1 MSVLSAVTYYL
12 DEDAD
17 GFGISSASISTCSIP
32 SGYSVNSNDCNDNDN
47 TINPGVNEQCWNQLD
62 DNCNGAV
69 DENCAIL
76 GCVDPVACNF
86 NPQANQSDN
95 SCQYP
100 PNYYNCEG
108 NCIVD
113 TDGDGVCDQL
123 EVLGCTLS
131 NACNFNPLA
140 TELDGS
146 CILPQPEICNGIDDN
161 CNGLTDEGVTVNS
174 VTAVNAITKLYPTCS
189 GSNMLAANLNLGSNS
204 PITEGDGLDLWYRLT
219 AQRNSL
225 RAALSAATGVNAVEI
240 YQQVGSCMQLLG
252 SEQEVG
258 VSNQT
263 LYYDDLVVGNE
274 YFVVCRNLSGPANT
288 SAKICFNHF
297 DGTTCD
303 HVYSGN
309 TGVYSNVCVS
319 FKAVY
324 KANVA
329 NYVFNVNSA
338 SSAGNSISIVPWTY
352 VTPTSSSIITRIG
365 TLLPANFTASP
376 ITYGLTIGV
385 TYVLQDAA
393 GNTHYISADGTTPC
407 TATLNPELPV
417 ALRATDRCPNI
428 KAINNSIATDRQ
440 ICGASRYE
448 WEFTQLLPTPS
459 TALIVQGG
467 LNTNVLFLNAVP
479 GMANGKTYNVRVRSR
494 HSSGSIGEWG
504 PSHCLKTT
512 GSGMILEPEL
522 ESFLS
527 LSQGNEGVSV
537 YPNPYRKFAAHE
549 YFSKILFASFLWVF
563 LFSASSKFESP

>member
-1 MSVLSAVTYYL
+1 
-12 DEDAD
+12 
-17 GFGISSASISTCSIP
+17 
-32 SGYSVNSNDCNDNDN
+32 
-47 TINPGVNEQCWNQLD
+47 
-62 DNCNGAV
+62 
-69 DENCAIL
+69 
-76 GCVDPVACNF
+76 
-86 NPQANQSDN
+86 
-95 SCQYP
+95 
-100 PNYYNCEG
+100 
-108 NCIVD
+108 
-113 TDGDGVCDQL
+113 
-123 EVLGCTLS
+123 
-131 NACNFNPLA
+131 
-140 TELDGS
+140 
-146 CILPQPEICNGIDDN
+146 
-161 CNGLTDEGVTVNS
+161 
-174 VTAVNAITKLYPTCS
+174 
-189 GSNMLAANLNLGSNS
+189 
-204 PITEGDGLDLWYRLT
+204 
-219 AQRNSL
+219 
-225 RAALSAATGVNAVEI
+225 
-240 YQQVGSCMQLLG
+240 MQLLG

-274 YFVVCRNLSGPANT
+274 YFVVCRNLSGPANM

-407 TATLNPELPV
+407 TATLSPELPV

-459 TALIVQGG
+459 TAVIVQGG

-479 GMANGKTYNVRVRSR
+479 GMANGKTYDVRVRSR

-504 PSHCLKTT
+504 PSQCLKTT

-527 LSQGNEGVSV
+527 LIQGNEGVSV
-537 YPNPYRKFAAHE
+537 YPNPSSQAVLNVQSMDGWMSERLNIQIWDVQGKRIFAKDVYASGAQ
-549 YFSKILFASFLWVF
+549 FSLPLSSSFSDGLYWIIIKDGNTEHRLRWV
-563 LFSASSKFESP
+563 LSK

>member
-1 MSVLSAVTYYL
+1 LANNDVVTVVMTSNASCASPSIATSNAVTMTVNAAVTPALSIVAVSNPICSGGNFSLTATPSNGGSSPTYQWRKNGTNISGGTGLTYSTTSAVNGDVFTCVMTSNNACQTSSTATSNGITAQVSNSITPTSNITASSTSVCTGGSVTFTGTVTGGGSSPFYQWKKNGVNISGATSIDYTTSSIANNDVFSLQLTSNAGCVSTSVVTSNAVTMSVLSAVTYYL

-240 YQQVGSCMQLLG
+240 YQQ
-252 SEQEVG
+252 E
-258 VSNQT
+258 
-263 LYYDDLVVGNE
+263 
-274 YFVVCRNLSGPANT
+274 
-288 SAKICFNHF
+288 
-297 DGTTCD
+297 
-303 HVYSGN
+303 
-309 TGVYSNVCVS
+309 
-319 FKAVY
+319 
-324 KANVA
+324 
-329 NYVFNVNSA
+329 
-338 SSAGNSISIVPWTY
+338 
-352 VTPTSSSIITRIG
+352 
-365 TLLPANFTASP
+365 
-376 ITYGLTIGV
+376 
-385 TYVLQDAA
+385 
-393 GNTHYISADGTTPC
+393 
-407 TATLNPELPV
+407 
-417 ALRATDRCPNI
+417 
-428 KAINNSIATDRQ
+428 
-440 ICGASRYE
+440 
-448 WEFTQLLPTPS
+448 
-459 TALIVQGG
+459 
-467 LNTNVLFLNAVP
+467 
-479 GMANGKTYNVRVRSR
+479 
-494 HSSGSIGEWG
+494 
-504 PSHCLKTT
+504 
-512 GSGMILEPEL
+512 
-522 ESFLS
+522 
-527 LSQGNEGVSV
+527 
-537 YPNPYRKFAAHE
+537 
-549 YFSKILFASFLWVF
+549 
-563 LFSASSKFESP
+563 